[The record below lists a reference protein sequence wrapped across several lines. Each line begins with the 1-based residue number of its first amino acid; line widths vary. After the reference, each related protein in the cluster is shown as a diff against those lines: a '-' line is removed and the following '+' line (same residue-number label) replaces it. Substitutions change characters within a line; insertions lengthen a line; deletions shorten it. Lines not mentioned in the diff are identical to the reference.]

1 MDARVGRLRTAAEAL
16 RTQLAALSQQQ
27 SQAAQAEAARP
38 HTRGAKEAAVR
49 REQEAAQLLSR
60 QQEMTDKTV
69 QLQTDAARLDAKA
82 EAVEAYRAART
93 SQWGC
98 ELPEG
103 LLGEVFSHLA
113 WRCKAVRLVCAGWN
127 GAHDKLLPRLQFRAP
142 RYAHGRVEGLRMS
155 RRA

>member
-60 QQEMTDKTV
+60 QQEMTDMTV
-69 QLQTDAARLDAKA
+69 QLQTEAARLDAKA
-82 EAVEAYRAART
+82 EAVEAYTALHEPLSGAVSCRRACCVRCSATWRGDARQCGWCVLAGTARMT
-93 SQWGC
+93 SCCLGCSFGCRDTHMDGWGA
-98 ELPEG
+98 
-103 LLGEVFSHLA
+103 S
-113 WRCKAVRLVCAGWN
+113 
-127 GAHDKLLPRLQFRAP
+127 
-142 RYAHGRVEGLRMS
+142 LRM
-155 RRA
+155 

>member
-1 MDARVGRLRTAAEAL
+1 VGRLRTAAEAL

-69 QLQTDAARLDAKA
+69 QLPQRQPSPALLSRQEPTGPIAGC
-82 EAVEAYRAART
+82 YR
-93 SQWGC
+93 W
-98 ELPEG
+98 P
-103 LLGEVFSHLA
+103 GESL
-113 WRCKAVRLVCAGWN
+113 KS
-127 GAHDKLLPRLQFRAP
+127 K
-142 RYAHGRVEGLRMS
+142 
-155 RRA
+155 

>member
-60 QQEMTDKTV
+60 QQEMTDMTV
-69 QLQTDAARLDAKA
+69 QLQTETARLDAKA

-98 ELPEG
+98 ELPES
-103 LLGEVFSHLA
+103 LLREVFSHLA

-127 GAHDKLLPRLQFRAP
+127 GAHDKRCLGFSFGCRDTHMDGWRAS
-142 RYAHGRVEGLRMS
+142 LRM
-155 RRA
+155 